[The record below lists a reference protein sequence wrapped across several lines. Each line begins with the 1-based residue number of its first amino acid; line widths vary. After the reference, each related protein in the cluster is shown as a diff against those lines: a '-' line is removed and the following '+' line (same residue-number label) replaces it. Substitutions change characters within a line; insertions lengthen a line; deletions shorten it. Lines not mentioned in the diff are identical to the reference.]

1 MSAQAFAVQLRD
13 LIKNLKDGG
22 TAAIYCDNLIAYLD
36 EVSKAPAPEPT
47 QAELAKYQADLQLSI
62 EQNRVNHASQLEM
75 FKSVITAG
83 QNAIRS
89 SFLLNGGA
97 AVAILAFIGHLTE
110 VQPAKVA
117 AFSDV
122 LVPFVLGV
130 LAITV
135 TSGFTYL
142 SQWLYASPSL
152 RTQKCGFGL
161 NLLTILLGVTS
172 YGFFIWGMCVAYSAF
187 RTFV

>member
-1 MSAQAFAVQLRD
+1 
-13 LIKNLKDGG
+13 
-22 TAAIYCDNLIAYLD
+22 
-36 EVSKAPAPEPT
+36 
-47 QAELAKYQADLQLSI
+47 LAKYQADLQLSI
-62 EQNRVNHASQLEM
+62 EQNRGNHASQIEM

-97 AVAILAFIGHLTE
+97 SVAILAFIGHLTE
-110 VQPAKVA
+110 VQPTKVA

-130 LAITV
+130 LAITM

-152 RTQKCGFGL
+152 RAQKVGFGL
-161 NLLTILLGVTS
+161 NLLAIVSGITS
-172 YGFFIWGMCVAYSAF
+172 YGFFIWGMRVAYSAF
-187 RTFV
+187 RAFV